1 MKIKKKY
8 HGTIVPLVTPIN
20 EKFQLDKEAIN
31 RMLENLKQF
40 DASPFILGTTGESA
54 LLSNPL
60 RLEYLETVS
69 GIRSSEHKLYVG
81 ISSNSMR
88 ETIEFSK
95 KCFDLGADAVVA
107 TLPFYYKL
115 SENQIKEYFLQL
127 ADHVAGPMIIYNIP
141 STTHMSIPLDLL
153 NELSYHEHIVGTKDS
168 ERSEERLKE
177 SLALWSD
184 RPDFSH
190 LLGWAAK
197 STYALING
205 SDGLVPSTGN
215 LAPSIYQGMY
225 QAVTEGAEEKAYQYQ
240 RQSDLLGDLYQ
251 TDRTLGESL
260 WALKVLMQSV
270 GLCEP
275 YMMPPLQGLSA
286 EEIDALKVSFR
297 KLVKEEGIKLNIY
310 NHV

>member
-54 LLSNPL
+54 LLSNSL

-95 KCFDLGADAVVA
+95 MCFDLGADAVVA

-225 QAVTEGAEEKAYQYQ
+225 QAIAEGAEEKAYQYQ

>member
-20 EKFQLDKEAIN
+20 EKFQLDKEAVS

-60 RLEYLETVS
+60 KLEYLETVS
-69 GIRSSEHKLYVG
+69 GIRSPEHKLYVG
-81 ISSNSMR
+81 ISSNSMK

-95 KCFDLGADAVVA
+95 KCFDMGADAVVA

-127 ADHVAGPMIIYNIP
+127 ADHVGGPMVIYNIP
-141 STTHMSIPLDLL
+141 STTHMSIPLSLL
-153 NELSYHEHIVGTKDS
+153 DELSYHEHIVGTKDS
-168 ERSEERLKE
+168 ERSEERLNE

-205 SDGLVPSTGN
+205 CDGLVPSTGN
-215 LAPSIYQGMY
+215 LAPSIYYGIY
-225 QAVTEGAEEKAYQYQ
+225 QALSEGAEEKAYNYQ

-251 TDRTLGESL
+251 ADRTLGESL

-275 YMMPPLQGLSA
+275 YMMPPLQGLSK
-286 EEIDALKVSFR
+286 EEVNALKESFQ

>member
-20 EKFQLDKEAIN
+20 EKFQLDKEAVN

-95 KCFDLGADAVVA
+95 RCFDLGADAVVA

-177 SLALWSD
+177 SLALWAD

-197 STYALING
+197 STYALMNG

-225 QAVTEGAEEKAYQYQ
+225 QAVAEGLEEKAYSYQ

-275 YMMPPLQGLSA
+275 YMMPPLQGLSV
-286 EEIDALKVSFR
+286 EEVNALKRSFQ